1 MTESPTIARSHG
13 SIPVPKLGEIPIL
26 VLGFLLLIVPVRIS
40 KTLKDYA
47 GKVSFH
53 EYLHH
58 VCNRLHLLN
67 LLPRIESTL
76 FRFPTMYEGELASCL
91 ANTSGNLFVD
101 IGANVGRY
109 TLLLGH
115 RYDEVIAIEPT
126 PDTFTY
132 LKANVAQASLSNVQC
147 LQCAVSNQVG
157 TADFHLAESAE
168 SHSLVKTHANGHRV
182 PGTDRIVGA
191 LTGKK
196 ITVPTQTLATILKD
210 RSADLVKV
218 DVEGAEW
225 LVLEGAK
232 PVVKQV
238 RSWCVE
244 LHDWEEEG
252 KKEELEAWFTS
263 RGYKCSWLQ
272 HNHIYAYQP

>member
-1 MTESPTIARSHG
+1 
-13 SIPVPKLGEIPIL
+13 
-26 VLGFLLLIVPVRIS
+26 
-40 KTLKDYA
+40 
-47 GKVSFH
+47 
-53 EYLHH
+53 
-58 VCNRLHLLN
+58 
-67 LLPRIESTL
+67 
-76 FRFPTMYEGELASCL
+76 MYESELACFL
-91 ANTSGNLFVD
+91 ANTSGRLFLD

-109 TLLLGH
+109 TVLLGH
-115 RYDEVIAIEPT
+115 HYDEVIAIEPA
-126 PDTFTY
+126 PDTYTY
-132 LKANVAQASLSNVQC
+132 LKANVAQAGLPNVQC
-147 LQCAVSNQVG
+147 LQCAVSNSVG

-238 RSWCVE
+238 RRWCVE

-263 RGYKCSWLQ
+263 HGYKCSWLQ

>member
-1 MTESPTIARSHG
+1 M
-13 SIPVPKLGEIPIL
+13 
-26 VLGFLLLIVPVRIS
+26 
-40 KTLKDYA
+40 
-47 GKVSFH
+47 
-53 EYLHH
+53 
-58 VCNRLHLLN
+58 
-67 LLPRIESTL
+67 IESTI
-76 FRFPTMYEGELASCL
+76 FRFPTTYEGELASCL
-91 ANTSGNLFVD
+91 AKTSGGLFVD

-109 TLLLGH
+109 TILLGNH
-115 RYDEVIAIEPT
+115 YDEVIAIEPT
-126 PDTFTY
+126 PETYAY
-132 LKANVAQASLSNVQC
+132 LKANIAQANLSNVQC
-147 LQCAVSNQVG
+147 LQCAVSDQVG

-168 SHSLVKTHANGHRV
+168 SHSLVQTHANGHRV

-196 ITVPTQTLATILKD
+196 FKVPTQTLATILND

-232 PVVKQV
+232 SVVKQV

-252 KKEELEAWFTS
+252 KKEELEEWFNS

-272 HNHIYAYQP
+272 HNHIYAYRP